1 MAQLKDLIVTGPS
14 RLIGQTNIDNLV
26 ATGTLNGFTLGKS
39 VPSNA
44 VFTDTT
50 YGAATTSAAGLMSAA
65 DKSKLDGIT
74 ASADTVSFTQTLTS
88 GTKVGTIT
96 INGTNTDLYCQ
107 TNTND
112 DTKNTTG
119 TTEKASTKLYLAG
132 AESQGANPQT
142 YSNSKCYIGTDNCL
156 YSNGTK
162 VLTSHDGDTK
172 NTAGADNTTSKIFLV
187 GPTAQTSSNG
197 NARTY
202 SNSGCYASGGHLYSN
217 SKQVISSATAQ
228 AGSNINKVGT
238 PTVTASVTNGD
249 ATFTFD
255 YLKGATGDKGDT
267 GNSVKEL
274 ICVTANN
281 GTTAGSASTADSGT
295 SYYRIKD
302 SAGSWLTG
310 TIAVKNGSKGSP
322 GDPGTSVTIT
332 SVSQIDNAGGTST
345 VTFSDGKTLSIK
357 NGTGTVT
364 SVATGTGLT
373 GGPITS
379 TGTISLATSG
389 VTAASYGPSANASPA
404 HSGTFSVPYIT
415 VDTYGRITSAA
426 TKTITLPASGNTD
439 EKVKCTSA
447 TTTKSYLLGVTASSV
462 SSGTAYGANYDT
474 GVYLDTTAGRL
485 TATTMYASS
494 GFFQSSD
501 ERLKD
506 FHGSI
511 PVDLDKLGEL
521 RKDYFTWKEGEN
533 KDVQIGVSAQEIQKI
548 YPEIVSEDSE
558 TGKLTVAYDKLSVVA
573 LAAID
578 KLHAENQELKDRLAK
593 LEEMV
598 YGNRS

>member
-39 VPSNA
+39 VPANA

-50 YGAATTSAAGLMSAA
+50 YGAATTSAAGLMSAS
-65 DKSKLDGIT
+65 DKSKLDGI
-74 ASADTVSFTQTLTS
+74 AAYADTVSFTQSLTS
-88 GTKVGTIT
+88 GTKVGTIM
-96 INGTNTDLYCQ
+96 INGTSTDLYCQ

-142 YSNSKCYIGTDNCL
+142 YSNSKCYIGTDDCL

-202 SNSGCYASGGHLYSN
+202 SNSGCYASGGYLYSN
-217 SKQVISSATAQ
+217 SKQVITGATAA
-228 AGSNINKVGT
+228 AGSNINVVGT
-238 PTVTASVTNGD
+238 PSVTASVTNGN

-332 SVSQIDNAGGTST
+332 SVSQNDNAGGTST

-357 NGTGTVT
+357 NGTGLELGTTSTTALKGDTKYAASVSAGGSATSAVKLETATAGTSTNPCYFTGGKPSACTYSLNKTVPSDAVFTDVNVTTTATT
-364 SVATGTGLT
+364 STTFYVAGSSSSSTATGTLYKG
-373 GGPITS
+373 
-379 TGTISLATSG
+379 SG
-389 VTAASYGPSANASPA
+389 V
-404 HSGTFSVPYIT
+404 
-415 VDTYGRITSAA
+415 
-426 TKTITLPASGNTD
+426 
-439 EKVKCTSA
+439 KVQ
-447 TTTKSYLLGVTASSV
+447 
-462 SSGTAYGANYDT
+462 SGTA
-474 GVYLDTTAGRL
+474 L
-485 TATTMYASS
+485 YASS

-521 RKDYFTWKEGEN
+521 RKEYFTWKEGEN

-578 KLHAENQELKDRLAK
+578 KLHSENQELKDRLTK

-598 YGNRS
+598 YGNRN

>member
-26 ATGTLNGFTLGKS
+26 ASGTLNGFTLGKS
-39 VPSNA
+39 VPANA

-50 YGAATTSAAGLMSAA
+50 YGAATTSAAGLMSAK
-65 DKSKLDGIT
+65 DKTKLDGI
-74 ASADTVSFTQTLTS
+74 ADYADTVSFTQSLTS

-142 YSNSKCYIGTDNCL
+142 YSNSKCYIGTDDCL

-202 SNSGCYASGGHLYSN
+202 SNSGCYASGGYLYSN
-217 SKQVISSATAQ
+217 SKQVITGATAA
-228 AGSNINKVGT
+228 AGSNINVVGT
-238 PTVTASVTNGD
+238 PSVTASVTNGN

-302 SAGSWLTG
+302 SAGS
-310 TIAVKNGSKGSP
+310 
-322 GDPGTSVTIT
+322 
-332 SVSQIDNAGGTST
+332 
-345 VTFSDGKTLSIK
+345 
-357 NGTGTVT
+357 
-364 SVATGTGLT
+364 
-373 GGPITS
+373 
-379 TGTISLATSG
+379 
-389 VTAASYGPSANASPA
+389 
-404 HSGTFSVPYIT
+404 
-415 VDTYGRITSAA
+415 
-426 TKTITLPASGNTD
+426 
-439 EKVKCTSA
+439 
-447 TTTKSYLLGVTASSV
+447 
-462 SSGTAYGANYDT
+462 
-474 GVYLDTTAGRL
+474 
-485 TATTMYASS
+485 
-494 GFFQSSD
+494 
-501 ERLKD
+501 
-506 FHGSI
+506 
-511 PVDLDKLGEL
+511 
-521 RKDYFTWKEGEN
+521 
-533 KDVQIGVSAQEIQKI
+533 
-548 YPEIVSEDSE
+548 
-558 TGKLTVAYDKLSVVA
+558 
-573 LAAID
+573 
-578 KLHAENQELKDRLAK
+578 
-593 LEEMV
+593 
-598 YGNRS
+598 